1 MSENNE
7 KWEVVTGSAWFGIK
21 DSTGDILSNRQLR
34 RAVLCVNACKGM
46 STEDVE
52 AVIRIGD
59 VGRMIDLTAD
69 LLKKNEREITALKSD
84 LADAVGLLE
93 KECKNCYLKMGEVM
107 DGHEIIDGPCAIC
120 PNKAF
125 LTKHKREGV

>member
-1 MSENNE
+1 MSEYNE

-34 RAVLCVNACKGM
+34 RGVLCINACAGLGDVKVGLIAENYKGWRAKLE
-46 STEDVE
+46 SAEDVN
-52 AVIRIGD
+52 
-59 VGRMIDLTAD
+59 
-69 LLKKNEREITALKSD
+69 KALKRD

-125 LTKHKREGV
+125 LTKHKRKGV

>member
-1 MSENNE
+1 MSNQDELLDE
-7 KWEVVTGSAWFGIK
+7 IS
-21 DSTGDILSNRQLR
+21 DRMILSQ
-34 RAVLCVNACKGM
+34 K
-46 STEDVE
+46 
-52 AVIRIGD
+52 II
-59 VGRMIDLTAD
+59 I
-69 LLKKNEREITALKSD
+69 ALKRD

-125 LTKHKREGV
+125 LTKHKRKGV